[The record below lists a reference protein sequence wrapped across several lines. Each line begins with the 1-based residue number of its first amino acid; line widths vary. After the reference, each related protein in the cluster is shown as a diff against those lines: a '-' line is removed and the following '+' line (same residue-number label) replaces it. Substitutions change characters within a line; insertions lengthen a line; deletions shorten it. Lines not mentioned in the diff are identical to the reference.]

1 VYGVEVRG
9 RLDWMLFLT
18 MASAWA
24 LNYPL
29 SKIAL
34 SYADPF
40 QLTFLRFAVAL
51 PFLAALM
58 PRSLR
63 PLRGLRNNLLVAL
76 FGALDLLVAS
86 VLWFMGERYTTPSVA
101 SIIIYTYPVLI
112 TAMGSAVLGER
123 MGRWRAAGIAL
134 GFLGIA
140 LMFSSDLRIY
150 GALGLLLLL
159 GAALSFSAAAI
170 LYRKYLVGED
180 FARVNSYHMVFA
192 TLMAAALAFVAGPPS
207 PPALIG
213 LLPVLIVMSFPGT
226 AVAYTIYVYLYSRHE
241 VTEVAPYLFLVP
253 ALSVVL
259 SYFLLGVAI
268 TPVEL
273 AGFLPL
279 AAGIYLSSLKR

>member
-1 VYGVEVRG
+1 VEVRG

-134 GFLGIA
+134 GF
-140 LMFSSDLRIY
+140 SSDLRIY
-150 GALGLLLLL
+150 GALGLLLL

-180 FARVNSYHMVFA
+180 FARVNSSD
-192 TLMAAALAFVAGPPS
+192 LL
-207 PPALIG
+207 PALG
-213 LLPVLIVMSFPGT
+213 RGFPEVSRVTPLYGCYSVM
-226 AVAYTIYVYLYSRHE
+226 VYDER
-241 VTEVAPYLFLVP
+241 
-253 ALSVVL
+253 
-259 SYFLLGVAI
+259 
-268 TPVEL
+268 
-273 AGFLPL
+273 
-279 AAGIYLSSLKR
+279 

>member
-1 VYGVEVRG
+1 MRG

-273 AGFLPL
+273 VGFLPL

>member
-1 VYGVEVRG
+1 MRGPEVRG

-34 SYADPF
+34 GYVDPF
-40 QLTFLRFAVAL
+40 QLTFLRFAAAL
-51 PFLAALM
+51 PFMAALM
-58 PRSLR
+58 PRSAR
-63 PLRGLRNNLLVAL
+63 PLRGLRSNLLVAL
-76 FGALDLLVAS
+76 FGALDLLAAS
-86 VLWFMGERYTTPSVA
+86 LLWFMGERYTTPSVA

-112 TAMGSAVLGER
+112 TAMGSAILGER
-123 MGRWRAAGIAL
+123 MGRRRASGIAL

-140 LMFSSDLRIY
+140 LMFSSDVRVY
-150 GALGLLLLL
+150 GALGPLLLL

-170 LYRKYLVGED
+170 LYRKCLIGED
-180 FARVNSYHMVFA
+180 FARVNFYHMAFA
-192 TLMAAALAFVAGPPS
+192 ALMAAALVSVTGPPS
-207 PPALIG
+207 PPALMG

-253 ALSVVL
+253 ALSVIL
-259 SYFLLGVAI
+259 SYLMLGVAI
-268 TPVEL
+268 APVEL

-279 AAGIYLSSLKR
+279 AAGIYLSSLER

>member
-76 FGALDLLVAS
+76 FGTLDLLVTS

-180 FARVNSYHMVFA
+180 FARVNSSD
-192 TLMAAALAFVAGPPS
+192 LL
-207 PPALIG
+207 PALNCR
-213 LLPVLIVMSFPGT
+213 PK
-226 AVAYTIYVYLYSRHE
+226 
-241 VTEVAPYLFLVP
+241 VTSLNMD
-253 ALSVVL
+253 
-259 SYFLLGVAI
+259 
-268 TPVEL
+268 
-273 AGFLPL
+273 PL
-279 AAGIYLSSLKR
+279 NMDHGRYDDRR

>member
-63 PLRGLRNNLLVAL
+63 PLRGIRNNLLVAL

-86 VLWFMGERYTTPSVA
+86 VLCFMGGRYTTPSVA

-123 MGRWRAAGIAL
+123 MGRSSGCCRRR
-134 GFLGIA
+134 
-140 LMFSSDLRIY
+140 FSSGGWWRSRSIR
-150 GALGLLLLL
+150 
-159 GAALSFSAAAI
+159 SNRSAAI
-170 LYRKYLVGED
+170 
-180 FARVNSYHMVFA
+180 
-192 TLMAAALAFVAGPPS
+192 
-207 PPALIG
+207 I
-213 LLPVLIVMSFPGT
+213 
-226 AVAYTIYVYLYSRHE
+226 
-241 VTEVAPYLFLVP
+241 VP
-253 ALSVVL
+253 AM
-259 SYFLLGVAI
+259 I
-268 TPVEL
+268 H
-273 AGFLPL
+273 
-279 AAGIYLSSLKR
+279 I